1 MENTL
6 NIMKTGA
13 IIATYSSTKNP
24 QPQLPFLK
32 MMYMDLTVRL
42 VIVYAMPDQAKMDA
56 ISDITD
62 ALKKNKLSHRIMK
75 SFSLNDIASS
85 HELIESGTTN
95 GCVLINID

>member
-1 MENTL
+1 M
-6 NIMKTGA
+6 
-13 IIATYSSTKNP
+13 
-24 QPQLPFLK
+24 PFLK

-42 VIVYAMPDQAKMDA
+42 VIVYAMPDQAEMDA

-85 HELIESGTTN
+85 HELIESGATN

>member
-1 MENTL
+1 
-6 NIMKTGA
+6 
-13 IIATYSSTKNP
+13 
-24 QPQLPFLK
+24 
-32 MMYMDLTVRL
+32 
-42 VIVYAMPDQAKMDA
+42 MPDQAKKDA

-85 HELIESGTTN
+85 HELIESGTSN